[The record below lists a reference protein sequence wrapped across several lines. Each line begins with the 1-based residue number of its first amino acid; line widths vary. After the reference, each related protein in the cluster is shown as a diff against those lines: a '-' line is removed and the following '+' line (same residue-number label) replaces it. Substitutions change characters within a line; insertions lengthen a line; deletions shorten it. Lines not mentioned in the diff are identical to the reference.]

1 MAIPN
6 TCLTDF
12 IGATQA
18 FFDNPEDA
26 ESLLDEVHSRAKAR
40 YEKRNINKAEAYGI
54 SIDELIAEQT
64 ARAKE
69 AQRQTLINVKL
80 RAKNNE
86 QVEQFKRRDQGVNA
100 FFNSMEAPQSLS
112 RRSVST
118 SVLSNQNRPLSD
130 LVMRLDKENVTDMF
144 EKNAHGDD
152 IGRELWGEKVYDP
165 HMSKI
170 AKAIQETRSVFI
182 KELNR
187 LGANIFEADNYIAKL
202 VHNSHRMLSAT
213 GSSLSDAAL
222 RIKLFKEMRGNV
234 DLVRTEL
241 KDIAYKRWRS
251 HVEPLLDKERTLENV
266 SEADTEKFYKSVY
279 KSITTGIHKVPYDDG
294 GNPLI
299 TRTGSNWAKKLSAK
313 RVLHFKDANSWIKYN
328 REYGFGNVHDAVIE
342 QLRSMGRSL
351 GIMKKLGSTPRASG
365 EALIRKYEQE
375 SRDNPHVKRNIRRA
389 RQTLSSILGDVYKPM
404 DGLIGNIFQA
414 WRTLKYLHLGAIT
427 LHSTP
432 DVNTMVSALRPFGIT
447 WLKPTTEAWTNF
459 IKGLPKGE
467 LKKIGLQMGIY
478 SDGMMGNLFSKF
490 GAPDLPGG
498 VFAKLMQIQDK
509 LTLINRWDNTTR
521 WTMGYMIGN
530 HLAGELDKSFDNLIE
545 SERAIFQ
552 RYGINKKIW
561 KLLQANK
568 NVLTKV
574 ENRKFLTPDIAQDL
588 SEESIAKIYYGNKLS
603 KTSFTKIES
612 AKRDIHEALYDMFT
626 DQTAY
631 GKILPTESDRSL
643 MQMGLPTDRL
653 GGKVW
658 QLINMF
664 KSYHVSMMRRTFGR
678 FIYGQNGEES
688 LYQALR
694 NGKVDY
700 NGMLKYIVGS
710 IPYGYLS
717 YAGSALALGKALPSL
732 QDPNTWFHSLVDGGG
747 LGIYGSFI
755 MNEYGRNPD
764 VLQQFGGP
772 VLTNFADTADML
784 VRLSEGKNIG
794 NKAIT
799 LLKSN
804 LPFSNLIYA
813 KAIMDH
819 AIFNK
824 LHELVDPNYREKL
837 IDRANKENQPYL
849 WMP

>member
-26 ESLLDEVHSRAKAR
+26 EALLDEVHARARAR
-40 YEKRNINKAEAYGI
+40 YEQLKGDKAEAYNM

-64 ARAKE
+64 ARVKE
-69 AQRQTLINVKL
+69 TQRQALINVKL
-80 RAKNNE
+80 RAKANE

-100 FFNSMEAPQSLS
+100 FLNGMEAPQKLS
-112 RRSVST
+112 RRSVSA
-118 SVLSNQNRPLSD
+118 SILSNQNRPLSD
-130 LVMRLDKENVTDMF
+130 VLMRLDKDGVTETF
-144 EKNAHGDD
+144 KNNAYGDN
-152 IGRELWGEKVYDP
+152 IGKALYGEKVDDP
-165 HMSKI
+165 NISKV
-170 AKAIQETRSVFI
+170 AKAIQTTRSIFI
-182 KELNR
+182 KELNM
-187 LGANIFEADNYIAKL
+187 LGANISESGNYIAKL
-202 VHNSHRMLSAT
+202 VHNAHRMLSAT
-213 GSSLSDAAL
+213 GSSLQDSVL
-222 RIKLFKEMRGNV
+222 RIKLFKEMRGNI
-234 DLVRTEL
+234 DKVRVEL
-241 KDIAYKRWRS
+241 KNIAYKRWKS
-251 HVEPLLDKERTLENV
+251 IIEPLLDKERTLENV
-266 SEADTEKFYKSVY
+266 SEADAEKFYKSVY
-279 KSITTGIHKVPYDDG
+279 TSITTGIHKVPYDDG

-299 TRTGSNWAKKLSAK
+299 TRTGSNWGKKLSAK
-313 RVLHFKDANSWIKYN
+313 RVLHFKDASSWIKYN

-342 QLRSMGRSL
+342 QLRSMGRAL
-351 GIMKKLGSTPRASG
+351 GVMKKLGSSPRTFG
-365 EALIRKYEQE
+365 EGLIRKYEEE
-375 SRDNPHVKRNIRRA
+375 SRENPYVKRNIRRA

-404 DGLIGNIFQA
+404 DGLTGHIFQA
-414 WRTLKYLHLGAIT
+414 WRTIKYLHLGAIT

-459 IKGLPKGE
+459 MKGLPEGE
-467 LKKIGLQMGIY
+467 LKQIGLQMGIY
-478 SDGMMGNLFSKF
+478 SDGIMGNLFSKF

-498 VFAKLMQIQDK
+498 IFAKLMQIQDT

-545 SERAIFQ
+545 SEKAIFQ
-552 RYGINKKIW
+552 RYGVDDKIW
-561 KLLQANK
+561 KLLQSNK
-568 NVLTKV
+568 EVLTKV
-574 ENRKFLTPDIAQDL
+574 GGKKFLTPAIAQDL
-588 SEESIAKIYYGNKLS
+588 SDESIAKIYYGNKLP
-603 KTSFTKIES
+603 KTSAVKLE
-612 AKRDIHEALYDMFT
+612 AARRDVHEMLYDMFT

-653 GGKVW
+653 GGKIW
-658 QLINMF
+658 QLLNMF

-678 FIYGQNGEES
+678 FIYGQNGEEN

-694 NGKVDY
+694 SGKVDY
-700 NGMLKYIVGS
+700 NGMLKYILGS

-732 QDPNTWFHSLVDGGG
+732 QDPKTWFHSLVDGGG

-764 VLQQFGGP
+764 LLEQFGGP

-804 LPFSNLIYA
+804 LPFGNLIYA

-837 IDRANKENQPYL
+837 IDRANKENQHYL